1 MSKVFL
7 VAKREFGQRVR
18 TRGFILSSI
27 FVPVI
32 LLVVMLTGSFSGEF
46 AVVESEEAPAGEET
60 TDESAAEPDSVA
72 TSNIVAY
79 VDEAGLIERTP
90 ENRPEEYRA
99 FTNLDAA
106 AAALAEGEIESYY
119 VIAAD
124 YRETGNVRRV
134 TAELPATPPE
144 TGAFDWLL
152 RTNLLP
158 AATLTEVSRAQNPFQ
173 SFQLP
178 VQTVS
183 GETEATT
190 GNGFFNMMPFLVAM
204 LVMIP
209 LFTSGSY
216 LLQSLTEEKSG
227 RVMEILLVSL
237 RPPALLAG
245 KLLGLGALTMVQYAI
260 WLTLGAGV
268 LLIVGQDVTG
278 LLGAINL
285 TTQELV
291 LVLLFA
297 LGGYALYATLM
308 AGLGALSP
316 NLEATRSWVFVIT
329 LPMMIPIYLW
339 VVISGSPQGAL
350 AVGLSLFPFSAPIA
364 MLMRLASATVPVWQ
378 VIASLALLG
387 VTAAFMVWLM
397 SRLFRVQTLLSGEA
411 FSVRRFWSA
420 VREG

>member
-27 FVPVI
+27 LVPII
-32 LLVVMLTGSFSGEF
+32 LLVVMVTGSFSGEF
-46 AVVESEEAPAGEET
+46 AVVESEEPAAGEET
-60 TDESAAEPDSVA
+60 ADGSAAEPDSA
-72 TSNIVAY
+72 ALANTVAY

-99 FTNLDAA
+99 FTSVDAA
-106 AAALAEGEIESYY
+106 AAALAEGEIEAYY

-134 TAELPATPPE
+134 TAELPAAPPE

-173 SFQLP
+173 SFELP
-178 VQTVS
+178 VQTVR
-183 GETEATT
+183 GETEAAT
-190 GNGFFNMMPFLVAM
+190 GNGFNMMPFLVAM

-216 LLQSLTEEKSG
+216 LLQSLTDEKSS

-260 WLTLGAGV
+260 WLILGAGV
-268 LLIVGQDVTG
+268 LLVVGQDVTG

-285 TTQELV
+285 TTQELL

-364 MLMRLASATVPVWQ
+364 MLMRLASATVPMWQ
-378 VIASLALLG
+378 VLASLALLG
-387 VTAAFMVWLM
+387 ATAAFMVWLM

-411 FSVRRFWSA
+411 FSVGRFWSA

>member
-7 VAKREFGQRVR
+7 IAGREFGQRVR

-27 FVPVI
+27 LVPII
-32 LLVVMLTGSFSGEF
+32 LLVVMITGSFNGEF
-46 AVVESEEAPAGEET
+46 GVIEAEETPDGEGITDGPAGPGLV
-60 TDESAAEPDSVA
+60 DGSQ
-72 TSNIVAY
+72 IVAY
-79 VDEAGLIERTP
+79 VDEAGLIERIP
-90 ENRPEEYRA
+90 EGGLVEYRSFA
-99 FTNLDAA
+99 GIADADAA
-106 AAALAEGEIESYY
+106 LSSGEIEIYY
-119 VIAAD
+119 VIEPD
-124 YRETGNVRRV
+124 YRETGDVRHV
-134 TAELPATPPE
+134 SAELPASPPE
-144 TGAFDWLL
+144 TWAFDELL
-152 RTNLLP
+152 ALNVLAAAGASAGSP
-158 AATLTEVSRAQNPFQ
+158 ARNPFQ

-178 VQTVS
+178 VQTVR
-183 GETEATT
+183 GETEEST
-190 GNGFFNMMPFLVAM
+190 GSGFNMMPFLVAM
-204 LVMIP
+204 LVMVP

-216 LLQSLTEEKSG
+216 LLYSLTEEKSS

-268 LLIVGQDVTG
+268 LLVTGQDVTA
-278 LLGAINL
+278 LLSAINL
-285 TTQELV
+285 TTQEV
-291 LVLLFA
+291 ILVLLFA

-329 LPMMIPIYLW
+329 LPMLIPIYLW
-339 VVISGSPQGAL
+339 VVISGSPHGAL

-378 VIASLALLG
+378 VAASLLLLAA
-387 VTAAFMVWLM
+387 TAVFMVWLM

-411 FSVRRFWSA
+411 FSVGRFWSA